1 MKTQILG
8 LRAEVKKE
16 SEVLVAAIRRFQGV
30 LNNSEIFDA
39 ITIDER
45 AKVVAGIA
53 MQLRDEAVAFE
64 G

>member
-1 MKTQILG
+1 MKTQTLG

-16 SEVLVAAIRRFQGV
+16 SEVLVAAIRRFQGI
-30 LNNSEIFDA
+30 LNNAEIFDA

-45 AKVVAGIA
+45 SKVVAAIA
-53 MQLRDEAVAFE
+53 MQLRGEAVAVE